1 MNVGI
6 IGRAR
11 SGKDT
16 AGAWFVE
23 QRGYQR
29 VAFADELK
37 AAALRVDPIVQAYD
51 DREDWGDGDL
61 RLSEAVR
68 LDGWEAAKSNAE
80 VRRFLQHLGASIR
93 AIDPDFWLRAALAK
107 ADEANDAGKSTV
119 ITDVRY
125 PNEAAAL
132 RARGWHLL
140 HIERP
145 GIPHLDHESEG
156 ALTAADA
163 DFTIVNDSDVPAYLR
178 AVELVYGRI
187 YEIESARHYGR
198 SHS

>member
-16 AGAWFVE
+16 AGAWFVA

-37 AAALRVDPIVQAYD
+37 AAALRVDPIIYTDHPSGV
-51 DREDWGDGDL
+51 E
-61 RLSEAVR
+61 RLSEMLTGSHA
-68 LDGWEAAKSNAE
+68 LTWDEAKDMFPE

-107 ADEANDAGKSTV
+107 ADEANEAGKSAV

-132 RARGWHLL
+132 RARGWHLI
-140 HIERP
+140 HVARP

-178 AVELVYGRI
+178 AVEQVYGRI